1 MKQQHILE
9 SNAEANCPTQTQTD
23 NTAVSDETYSPDLS
37 TSPTSSETPVT
48 AYDDK
53 NRNGYDEL
61 QAETNN
67 HELLHTPTT
76 TSGYEIAGNGSDN
89 DAAQVNSTSAYP
101 TTTLASPQP
110 LAEEEPTNDQGNDW
124 QL

>member
-1 MKQQHILE
+1 M
-9 SNAEANCPTQTQTD
+9 S
-23 NTAVSDETYSPDLS
+23 
-37 TSPTSSETPVT
+37 
-48 AYDDK
+48 
-53 NRNGYDEL
+53 
-61 QAETNN
+61 
-67 HELLHTPTT
+67 LLHTPTT

>member
-61 QAETNN
+61 KAETNN

-89 DAAQVNSTSAYP
+89 DAAQVNSTSCSMEMGI
-101 TTTLASPQP
+101 LS
-110 LAEEEPTNDQGNDW
+110 
-124 QL
+124 